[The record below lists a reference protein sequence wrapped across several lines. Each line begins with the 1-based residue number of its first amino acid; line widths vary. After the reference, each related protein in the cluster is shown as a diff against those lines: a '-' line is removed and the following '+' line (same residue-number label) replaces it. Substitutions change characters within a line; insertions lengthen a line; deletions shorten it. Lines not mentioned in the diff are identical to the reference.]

1 METMTTGSIRI
12 RLALLLIGA
21 LGLGGCDYFRPA
33 EPEPPSTASSFVPD
47 YGSPDSTLATIAKAI
62 ADKGRTIGAT
72 AYAGAFA
79 ESLSTSIIGYHQLFW
94 PQDVA
99 DWSQSSGRLPPED
112 WGFSLE
118 QTFYTRFFLR
128 PDAYHMEWTPDQLN
142 PDNIGANAATIHR
155 RYVVTTT
162 GLEGEQT
169 SFQAI
174 GFADLTVVRFSDGNW
189 RIVRWE
195 DRRDPSADPND
206 TDQVTLGKRRLNS
219 T

>member
-1 METMTTGSIRI
+1 MTRPNRSL
-12 RLALLLIGA
+12 LALLVVAA
-21 LGLGGCDYFRPA
+21 LGMGACDYFRPA
-33 EPEPPSTASSFVPD
+33 EPEPPSTGSSFVPD
-47 YGSPDSTLATIAKAI
+47 YGSPDSTLSTIAKAI

-79 ESLSTSIIGYHQLFW
+79 ESLSGSVAGYHQLFW

-99 DWSQSSGRLPPED
+99 DWSQASGRLPPPD

-118 QTFYTRFFLR
+118 LTFYTRFFLR
-128 PDAYHMEWTPDQLN
+128 PDAYRMEWTPDRLN
-142 PDNIGANAATIHR
+142 PDNFGANAATIHR
-155 RYVVTTT
+155 HYAVKTY
-162 GLEGEQT
+162 GPEGDST
-169 SFQAI
+169 SVQAI

-195 DRRDPSADPND
+195 DRRDSNADPND
-206 TDQVTLGKRRLNS
+206 TDQITLGKRRLNS